1 VNLQVDKEFL
11 ASLNTL
17 VTQTS
22 ITSSAEVVVKVEG
35 DAQNEECISEALQ
48 YILPLNTL
56 SP

>member
-1 VNLQVDKEFL
+1 MNLQVDKEFL